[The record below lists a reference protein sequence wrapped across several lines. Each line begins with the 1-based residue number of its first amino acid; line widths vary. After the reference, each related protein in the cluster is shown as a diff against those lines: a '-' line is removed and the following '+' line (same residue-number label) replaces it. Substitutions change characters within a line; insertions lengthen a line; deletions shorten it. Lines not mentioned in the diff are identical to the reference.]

1 MPYIYIYTPH
11 ISIPSYQSSTS
22 LKMEM
27 EHMNTPLMSKKLWR
41 ILRAILYMLKKNLS
55 KNIPWFELHMVLKR
69 STKLAGKAI
78 GNLLLD
84 HHTLSCRPSNI
95 HTTFIA
101 PVEYEFSCSD
111 TPLFYA
117 KRKTHRRSHKDDHKM
132 VIHNVKKVFEILNDY
147 ESVEPEKSPLTELGL
162 GESRNVRQL
171 RVTDSPFPED
181 NTEEDSL
188 QVDKKAEEFI
198 KNFYKELKQQKKR
211 AAVEP
216 PSPPSVYRKWGK
228 VR

>member
-1 MPYIYIYTPH
+1 
-11 ISIPSYQSSTS
+11 
-22 LKMEM
+22 MEM
-27 EHMNTPLMSKKLWR
+27 EHKTPLMSKKLWR
-41 ILRAILYMLKKNLS
+41 IIRAILYMVKKGLS
-55 KNIPWFELHMVLKR
+55 KNIPWFELHMLLKR

-78 GNLLLD
+78 GNLLLE
-84 HHTLSCRPSNI
+84 HQTLSCRPSNI

-111 TPLFYA
+111 TPLFYP
-117 KRKTHRRSHKDDHKM
+117 KRKTNRRSHKDDHKM
-132 VIHNVKKVFEILNDY
+132 VIHNVKKVFDILNDNY
-147 ESVEPEKSPLTELGL
+147 EAVEPEKSPLTALGF

-188 QVDKKAEEFI
+188 QVDKAAEEFI

-216 PSPPSVYRKWGK
+216 QSPPSFYRKWGQ